1 VKFNIMNWK
10 VLLVIIICNLSMN
23 VVKAQGSDIQSVD
36 SIRLMADNC
45 LIQDD
50 CNCERLIFNSD
61 SNIYLIKK
69 FSDSPYKFTKYKHC
83 FSVDLFVYGKRLDLD
98 SIYISNIQ
106 NKDLLYIGEF
116 ISGNLE
122 RGGGLLFFELYFINP
137 AINSSRSTLHKY
149 EISFSQESGDF
160 ESVKIIWIN

>member
-1 VKFNIMNWK
+1 MKLQILFF
-10 VLLVIIICNLSMN
+10 LIIYNLTINLSE
-23 VVKAQGSDIQSVD
+23 AQVFDNKSVD
-36 SIRLMADNC
+36 SIRLLADNC